1 MISKRQRYF
10 LIGLLFAI
18 VTIIS
23 TVWNI
28 KTSAHMKSYT
38 YTLISAFIAI
48 LFLKN
53 SIFKQ

>member
-1 MISKRQRYF
+1 MFSKRQRYF
-10 LIGLLFAI
+10 LIGLLFLI

-28 KTSAHMKSYT
+28 KTNAQIKNYT
-38 YTLISAFIAI
+38 YTLISAFIAV

-53 SIFKQ
+53 ALLNR